1 MDFIFPLLEQ
11 MGKQNLHLMS
21 FPNIEVHD
29 YRSFTQF
36 WARLIKQGKL
46 VRERISKTAQIK
58 IKEHLI

>member
-1 MDFIFPLLEQ
+1 

-36 WARLIKQGKL
+36 WASLIKQGKL
-46 VRERISKTAQIK
+46 MRECISKTAQIK